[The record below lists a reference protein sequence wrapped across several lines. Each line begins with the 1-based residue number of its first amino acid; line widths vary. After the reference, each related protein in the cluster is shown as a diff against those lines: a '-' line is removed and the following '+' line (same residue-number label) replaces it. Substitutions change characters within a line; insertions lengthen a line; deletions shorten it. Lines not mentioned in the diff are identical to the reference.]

1 MKHLLLLLVVTLF
14 SSAPVAMAAWTGQA
28 ADQQISFDDNEY
40 ANTAKIRVDPDNIL
54 HVIWHEDNPTYD
66 DVMYGNSL
74 DGGAT
79 WSSTSGDFVINIPD
93 VDYVVSN
100 AIDFII
106 DGNGVIYVVWSE
118 AAPTINEIW
127 LTKSTDG
134 GATWSGTS
142 DTIFVSDINST
153 DNANYPAIA
162 VDGNN
167 VVHCVWNQT
176 NPAQGIAEIYYSRSY
191 DNGNT
196 WSPETF
202 ISFPDSNAAAFADI
216 ACDVWGNVYV
226 IWREATGTDSAQ
238 VHYVVSHDGG
248 TTWNNSQDNVIGYPM
263 KFVLDPKLAIDPVG
277 NLHSIWR
284 GSMDAISPYHYEIY
298 YSGSMDN
305 GLIWSGLDN
314 YHRISFWQTD
324 GNSAHNQE
332 VACDRW
338 GNIFAFWNEE
348 QLGAF
353 TEIHLSVSTD
363 NGILWSGETV
373 DEIISFPDGEN
384 GYRPMGSGDS
394 NGNMHVVWTEFNGSS
409 PDNYEVH
416 YSKGDPYGYTNFAQL
431 GLYAIDAPISIPA
444 GGSFKFSIAEVN
456 NTEFGGAANGWIDL
470 RLPDSTVYS
479 PLILAAFYL
488 GPGQTIAY
496 DSVQI
501 NVPSIAPVGQYT
513 FYARTGSYP
522 NTVYAQDS
530 FTFAVTAATA
540 GGNGQWEVFGF
551 GDRENESSLSGISQK
566 IDISAYPN
574 PFNAQTSFS
583 YSLAKAGDVKLE
595 IYNLMGQKVATVID
609 ERQEAGQHSINW
621 DATNFSSGI
630 YFYKLTA
637 GDNIFTKRM
646 TLLK

>member
-1 MKHLLLLLVVTLF
+1 
-14 SSAPVAMAAWTGQA
+14 
-28 ADQQISFDDNEY
+28 
-40 ANTAKIRVDPDNIL
+40 
-54 HVIWHEDNPTYD
+54 
-66 DVMYGNSL
+66 
-74 DGGAT
+74 
-79 WSSTSGDFVINIPD
+79 
-93 VDYVVSN
+93 
-100 AIDFII
+100 
-106 DGNGVIYVVWSE
+106 
-118 AAPTINEIW
+118 
-127 LTKSTDG
+127 
-134 GATWSGTS
+134 
-142 DTIFVSDINST
+142 
-153 DNANYPAIA
+153 
-162 VDGNN
+162 
-167 VVHCVWNQT
+167 
-176 NPAQGIAEIYYSRSY
+176 
-191 DNGNT
+191 
-196 WSPETF
+196 
-202 ISFPDSNAAAFADI
+202 
-216 ACDVWGNVYV
+216 
-226 IWREATGTDSAQ
+226 
-238 VHYVVSHDGG
+238 
-248 TTWNNSQDNVIGYPM
+248 
-263 KFVLDPKLAIDPVG
+263 
-277 NLHSIWR
+277 
-284 GSMDAISPYHYEIY
+284 
-298 YSGSMDN
+298 
-305 GLIWSGLDN
+305 
-314 YHRISFWQTD
+314 
-324 GNSAHNQE
+324 
-332 VACDRW
+332 
-338 GNIFAFWNEE
+338 
-348 QLGAF
+348 
-353 TEIHLSVSTD
+353 
-363 NGILWSGETV
+363 
-373 DEIISFPDGEN
+373 
-384 GYRPMGSGDS
+384 MGSGDY